1 MKYVQQPY
9 SSINNTKRN
18 ENIMTLTSEQ
28 IQIVR
33 STVPILETHGTKIT
47 THFYKTLLAE
57 KPELNNI
64 FSTVNQ
70 ANGSQPRALAGALYA
85 YASHL
90 DDMGALSPTI
100 EKICQK
106 HVSLYIQPDHYKV
119 VGEYLLRAMGEVL
132 GAALTKDVLDAW
144 EAAYWQLANLMIAKE
159 DRITKEEK
167 GDWLEWRDFRIARK
181 VKESD
186 EITSFYLQPTDGKK
200 LPSYKPGQYLSIKT
214 QVPKLGY
221 MQPRQ
226 YSLSDK
232 PSPDYYRISV
242 KKEAGL
248 PTNEPEAVVHPGY
261 ISNVLHDEKNEGDI
275 LSVSHP
281 AGEFFLDPDVDKDV
295 PVVLIS
301 AGVGLTP
308 MVSILNTLLDRG
320 SKQQIRFVHGARNTS
335 VRAFRENIR
344 EAAEKHE
351 SVTASFFI
359 GNPEPR
365 KDVEGVHYHHTGRV
379 RLDVLDRKRDLQLE
393 NEDTKYFVCGPEG
406 FMSAMEK
413 QLLDLGVAPERIN
426 MEVFG
431 TGDVVRV

>member
-1 MKYVQQPY
+1 MYNNLTAP
-9 SSINNTKRN
+9 SIQRN
-18 ENIMTLTSEQ
+18 GSIMTLTTEQ
-28 IQIVR
+28 VQIVR
-33 STVPILETHGTKIT
+33 STVPILEAHGTEIT
-47 THFYKTLLAE
+47 THFYKILLTE

-90 DDMGALSPTI
+90 DDLGAGSPTI

-106 HVSLYIQPDHYKV
+106 HVSLYVQPDHYKV
-119 VGEYLLRAMGEVL
+119 VGEYLLRAMGDVL
-132 GAALTKDVLDAW
+132 GTALTKDILHAW

-167 GDWLEWRDFRIARK
+167 GDWLDWRDFRIARK
-181 VKESD
+181 VRESA
-186 EITSFYLQPTDGKK
+186 EITSFHLQPADGKR
-200 LPSYKPGQYLSIKT
+200 LPSYKPGQYVSIKT
-214 QVPKLGY
+214 QVPRLGY

-242 KKEAGL
+242 KKEAGM
-248 PTNEPEAVVHPGY
+248 PTNQSEAVAHPGY
-261 ISNVLHDEKNEGDI
+261 ISNVLHDEKKEGDI

-281 AGEFFLDPDVDKDV
+281 AGEFFLDPEVDKDV

-320 SKQQIRFVHGARNTS
+320 SKQRISFIHGARSTS
-335 VRAFRENIR
+335 VRAFREHVHD
-344 EAAEKHE
+344 AAEE
-351 SVTASFFI
+351 YDNVTASFFI
-359 GNPEPR
+359 SYPEPHS
-365 KDVEGVHYHHTGRV
+365 DVEGVQYHHTGRV
-379 RLDVLDRKRDLQLE
+379 RLDVLDRIRDLRLE
-393 NEDTKYFVCGPEG
+393 NENTKYFVCGPES

-413 QLLDLGVAPERIN
+413 QLLDFGVVPERIN

-431 TGDVVRV
+431 TGDVVRA

>member
-1 MKYVQQPY
+1 LHQQ
-9 SSINNTKRN
+9 S
-18 ENIMTLTSEQ
+18 ENIMALTSEQ
-28 IQIVR
+28 VQIVR
-33 STVPILETHGTKIT
+33 STVPVLETHGTEIT

-57 KPELNNI
+57 NPELNNI

-90 DDMGALSPTI
+90 DDLGALSQTI

-119 VGEYLLRAMGEVL
+119 VGEYLLRAMGDVL

-144 EAAYWQLANLMIAKE
+144 EAAYWQLASIMIAKE
-159 DRITKEEK
+159 DQITKDEK
-167 GDWLEWRDFRIARK
+167 GDWLDWRDFRIAKK
-181 VKESD
+181 VKESA

-200 LPSYKPGQYLSIKT
+200 LPSYKPGQYISIKT
-214 QVPKLGY
+214 HVPKLGY

-261 ISNVLHDEKNEGDI
+261 ISNVLHDEKNKGDV

-281 AGEFFLDPDVDKDV
+281 AGEFFLDPEVDSDI
-295 PVVLIS
+295 PVVLLS

-308 MVSILNTLLDRG
+308 MISILNTLLDRG
-320 SKQQIRFVHGARNTS
+320 SMQRISFIHGARNTS
-335 VRAFRENIR
+335 VRAFREHIQA
-344 EAAEKHE
+344 AAEKHE
-351 SVTASFFI
+351 NVTASFFI
-359 GNPEPR
+359 GNPEPDT
-365 KDVEGVHYHHTGRV
+365 DVEGVHYHQIGRV
-379 RLDVLDRKRDLQLE
+379 RLDVLDRTRDLQLE
-393 NEDTKYFVCGPEG
+393 TENTKYFVCGPEG

-413 QLLDLGVAPERIN
+413 QLLDFGVAPERIN

-431 TGDVVRV
+431 TGDVVRA

>member
-1 MKYVQQPY
+1 MY
-9 SSINNTKRN
+9 NNLTTPSTKRN

-28 IQIVR
+28 VQIVR
-33 STVPILETHGTKIT
+33 STVPILETRGTEIT

-90 DDMGALSPTI
+90 DDLGALSPTI

-119 VGEYLLRAMGEVL
+119 VGEYLLRAMGDVL

-167 GDWLEWRDFRIARK
+167 GDWLDWRDFRIASK

-186 EITSFYLQPTDGKK
+186 EITSFYLQPTDGKR
-200 LPSYKPGQYLSIKT
+200 LPSYKPGQYISIKT

-261 ISNVLHDEKNEGDI
+261 ISNVLHDEKDEGDI

-281 AGEFFLDPDVDKDV
+281 AGEFFLDPEVDSDV

-320 SKQQIRFVHGARNTS
+320 SKQRISFIHGARNTS
-335 VRAFRENIR
+335 VRAFREHIQ
-344 EAAEKHE
+344 EAAKQHKN
-351 SVTASFFI
+351 VTATFFI
-359 GNPEPR
+359 SNLEPHS
-365 KDVEGVHYHHTGRV
+365 DVEGVHYHHAGRV
-379 RLDVLDRKRDLQLE
+379 RLDVLDRSRDLQLE
-393 NEDTKYFVCGPEG
+393 NANTKYFVCGPES
-406 FMSAMEK
+406 FMNAMEK

>member
-1 MKYVQQPY
+1 
-9 SSINNTKRN
+9 
-18 ENIMTLTSEQ
+18 MTLTSEQ
-28 IQIVR
+28 VQIVR
-33 STVPILETHGTKIT
+33 STVPILETHGTEIT

-57 KPELNNI
+57 NPELNNI

-90 DDMGALSPTI
+90 DDLGALSPTI

-119 VGEYLLRAMGEVL
+119 VGEYLLRAMGDVL
-132 GAALTKDVLDAW
+132 GAALTKEILDAW
-144 EAAYWQLANLMIAKE
+144 EAAYWQLASIMIAKE
-159 DRITKEEK
+159 DQITKDEK
-167 GDWLEWRDFRIARK
+167 GDWLDWRDFRIARK
-181 VKESD
+181 VKESA
-186 EITSFYLQPTDGKK
+186 EITSFYLQPTDGKS
-200 LPSYKPGQYLSIKT
+200 LPSYKPGQYISIET
-214 QVPKLGY
+214 HVPKLGY

-281 AGEFFLDPDVDKDV
+281 AGEFFLDPEFDSDI
-295 PVVLIS
+295 PVVLLS

-320 SKQQIRFVHGARNTS
+320 STQRISFVHGARNTS
-335 VRAFRENIR
+335 VRAFREHIQA
-344 EAAEKHE
+344 AAEKHE
-351 SVTASFFI
+351 SITASFFI
-359 GNPEPR
+359 GNPQPD

-379 RLDVLDRKRDLQLE
+379 RLEVLDRTRDLQLGSE
-393 NEDTKYFVCGPEG
+393 KTKYFVCGPEG

-413 QLLDLGVAPERIN
+413 QLLDLGVAPEKIN

-431 TGDVVRV
+431 TGDVVRA